1 MERVYLFGGKAAVGE
16 DIFVLAALNI
26 PPKAVCPLDAAC
38 AMIVIADKAADKA
51 QVALR
56 HEHIPVLVGYAGRD
70 ADIDNFSIK
79 IADLTVDISC
89 THLHLSDVCSE
100 YLTDEAPLFSVGADE
115 EHKEELR
122 KFFLVSSQVFSDAF
136 LESIAVQ
143 EKICAAVLDYDAA
156 VFHAALIAFDGQ
168 GVAFAAPSGTG
179 KTTHI
184 KLWQRLY
191 GDRVEIINGDKPLF
205 TLRSGRF
212 FASGMPWC
220 GKENWGCNKT
230 VPLKAICFIDR
241 AEQNSISRLE
251 DNREIMSRLFL
262 QLVMPEE
269 HRLMVKYLDFANKL
283 INTVPF
289 YLLRCNMELSA
300 AQTAHDGVFGIE

>member
-1 MERVYLFGGKAAVGE
+1 MRLRCFLSGPMKNTRRSSENF
-16 DIFVLAALNI
+16 FWALLKCFPTPFWRASPCRRKSA
-26 PPKAVCPLDAAC
+26 PPCSTMTPPFFTP
-38 AMIVIADKAADKA
+38 
-51 QVALR
+51 R
-56 HEHIPVLVGYAGRD
+56 
-70 ADIDNFSIK
+70 S
-79 IADLTVDISC
+79 S
-89 THLHLSDVCSE
+89 LS
-100 YLTDEAPLFSVGADE
+100 T
-115 EHKEELR
+115 
-122 KFFLVSSQVFSDAF
+122 
-136 LESIAVQ
+136 
-143 EKICAAVLDYDAA
+143 
-156 VFHAALIAFDGQ
+156 
-168 GVAFAAPSGTG
+168 
-179 KTTHI
+179 
-184 KLWQRLY
+184 
-191 GDRVEIINGDKPLF
+191 GDKPLF

-300 AQTAHDGVFGIE
+300 AQTAHDGIFGIE

>member
-1 MERVYLFGGKAAVGE
+1 MS
-16 DIFVLAALNI
+16 D
-26 PPKAVCPLDAAC
+26 
-38 AMIVIADKAADKA
+38 
-51 QVALR
+51 
-56 HEHIPVLVGYAGRD
+56 
-70 ADIDNFSIK
+70 FSVK
-79 IADLTVDISC
+79 IADLTVGISC
-89 THLHLSDVCSE
+89 AYPRLLDMCSE
-100 YLTDEAPLFSVGADE
+100 YLTDEAPMFYIRASE

-122 KFFLVSSQVFSDAF
+122 KFFLGSSQVFSDAF
-136 LESIAVQ
+136 LESIAVH
-143 EKICAAVLDYDAA
+143 EDFCDAVLDYDAA
-156 VFHAALIAFDGQ
+156 VFHAALISFDGQ

-179 KTTHI
+179 KSTHI

-241 AEQNSISRLE
+241 AEQNSISRL
-251 DNREIMSRLFL
+251 DGNREIMSRLFL

-289 YLLRCNMELSA
+289 YLLRCNMDLSA
-300 AQTAHDGVFGIE
+300 AQTAHDGIFGIE

>member
-1 MERVYLFGGKAAVGE
+1 MKKIICLMCATALLSSCHIYKSYDRPE
-16 DIFVLAALNI
+16 DITTAGLYRDTASVNDTLAADTANFGNLPWREVFTDPQLQTLIEQALTNNGDLRSAALNV
-26 PPKAVCPLDAAC
+26 KQAQAALMS
-38 AMIVIADKAADKA
+38 ARLAYAPTL
-51 QVALR
+51 ALS
-56 HEHIPVLVGYAGRD
+56 PQG
-70 ADIDNFSIK
+70 
-79 IADLTVDISC
+79 T
-89 THLHLSDVCSE
+89 
-100 YLTDEAPLFSVGADE
+100 
-115 EHKEELR
+115 
-122 KFFLVSSQVFSDAF
+122 VSSWDKGKATQIYSLPVTASWQVDLF
-136 LESIAVQ
+136 
-143 EKICAAVLDYDAA
+143 
-156 VFHAALIAFDGQ
+156 GQ

-241 AEQNSISRLE
+241 AEHNSISPLE

-289 YLLRCNMELSA
+289 YLLRCNMDLS
-300 AQTAHDGVFGIE
+300 VV

>member
-1 MERVYLFGGKAAVGE
+1 M
-16 DIFVLAALNI
+16 
-26 PPKAVCPLDAAC
+26 
-38 AMIVIADKAADKA
+38 
-51 QVALR
+51 
-56 HEHIPVLVGYAGRD
+56 
-70 ADIDNFSIK
+70 
-79 IADLTVDISC
+79 
-89 THLHLSDVCSE
+89 CSE

-122 KFFLVSSQVFSDAF
+122 KFFLGSSQVFSDAF
-136 LESIAVQ
+136 LESVAVQ
-143 EKICAAVLDYDAA
+143 EKVCAAVLDYDAA
-156 VFHAALIAFDGQ
+156 VFHAALISFDGQ

-184 KLWQRLY
+184 KLW
-191 GDRVEIINGDKPLF
+191 
-205 TLRSGRF
+205 RSGRF

-241 AEQNSISRLE
+241 AEHNSISPLE

-289 YLLRCNMELSA
+289 YLLRCNMDLSA
-300 AQTAHDGVFGIE
+300 AQTAHDGIFGIE

>member
-1 MERVYLFGGKAAVGE
+1 MSAVTISMPVVFGKEVAA
-16 DIFVLAALNI
+16 FT
-26 PPKAVCPLDAAC
+26 
-38 AMIVIADKAADKA
+38 
-51 QVALR
+51 
-56 HEHIPVLVGYAGRD
+56 
-70 ADIDNFSIK
+70 IK
-79 IADLTVDISC
+79 IADMNIGVSCAYALTEGIC
-89 THLHLSDVCSE
+89 QE
-100 YLTDEAPLFSVGADE
+100 YLSSGDPLFRVQAEVTD
-115 EHKEELR
+115 KEKL
-122 KFFLVSSQVFSDAF
+122 KNFFLGFSEAF
-136 LESIAVQ
+136 SEAYIENMAIY

-241 AEQNSISRLE
+241 AEQNSISRLD

-289 YLLRCNMELSA
+289 YLLRCNMDLSA
-300 AQTAHDGVFGIE
+300 AQTAHDGIFGME

>member
-1 MERVYLFGGKAAVGE
+1 M
-16 DIFVLAALNI
+16 
-26 PPKAVCPLDAAC
+26 
-38 AMIVIADKAADKA
+38 
-51 QVALR
+51 
-56 HEHIPVLVGYAGRD
+56 
-70 ADIDNFSIK
+70 
-79 IADLTVDISC
+79 TVDISC

-122 KFFLVSSQVFSDAF
+122 KFFLGSSQVFSDAF

-191 GDRVEIINGDKPLF
+191 GDRSFLCVRYAVVRKGKLGLQQD
-205 TLRSGRF
+205 RS
-212 FASGMPWC
+212 
-220 GKENWGCNKT
+220 
-230 VPLKAICFIDR
+230 
-241 AEQNSISRLE
+241 AESHL
-251 DNREIMSRLFL
+251 L
-262 QLVMPEE
+262 
-269 HRLMVKYLDFANKL
+269 HRPRGTKFDF
-283 INTVPF
+283 PP
-289 YLLRCNMELSA
+289 
-300 AQTAHDGVFGIE
+300 

>member
-1 MERVYLFGGKAAVGE
+1 LS
-16 DIFVLAALNI
+16 
-26 PPKAVCPLDAAC
+26 
-38 AMIVIADKAADKA
+38 
-51 QVALR
+51 
-56 HEHIPVLVGYAGRD
+56 
-70 ADIDNFSIK
+70 NFSIK
-79 IADLTVDISC
+79 IADLPVGISC
-89 THLHLSDVCSE
+89 THPHLSDVCSE

-122 KFFLVSSQVFSDAF
+122 KFFLGSSQVFSDAF
-136 LESIAVQ
+136 LESVAVQ
-143 EKICAAVLDYDAA
+143 EKVCAAVLDYDAA
-156 VFHAALIAFDGQ
+156 VFHAALISFDGQ
-168 GVAFAAPSGTG
+168 GIAFAAPSGTG

-241 AEQNSISRLE
+241 AEHNLISPLE

-300 AQTAHDGVFGIE
+300 AQTAHDGIFGIE

>member
-1 MERVYLFGGKAAVGE
+1 MELSFEHADYLSSYDGFLTEAAS
-16 DIFVLAALNI
+16 AAQANV
-26 PPKAVCPLDAAC
+26 PPEEVAA
-38 AMIVIADKAADKA
+38 A
-51 QVALR
+51 
-56 HEHIPVLVGYAGRD
+56 
-70 ADIDNFSIK
+70 
-79 IADLTVDISC
+79 
-89 THLHLSDVCSE
+89 
-100 YLTDEAPLFSVGADE
+100 
-115 EHKEELR
+115 R
-122 KFFLVSSQVFSDAF
+122 KFYDDGATDAYI
-136 LESIAVQ
+136 EECEISR
-143 EKICAAVLDYDAA
+143 AAGTALLPFGRA
-156 VFHAALIAFDGQ
+156 VFHGAAFVWRQKAWI
-168 GVAFAAPSGTG
+168 FAAPSGTG

-241 AEQNSISRLE
+241 AEHNSISPLE

-283 INTVPF
+283 INTVSF
-289 YLLRCNMELSA
+289 YLLRCNMDLSA
-300 AQTAHDGVFGIE
+300 AQTAHDGIFGIE

>member
-1 MERVYLFGGKAAVGE
+1 M
-16 DIFVLAALNI
+16 
-26 PPKAVCPLDAAC
+26 
-38 AMIVIADKAADKA
+38 
-51 QVALR
+51 
-56 HEHIPVLVGYAGRD
+56 
-70 ADIDNFSIK
+70 
-79 IADLTVDISC
+79 
-89 THLHLSDVCSE
+89 CSE

-122 KFFLVSSQVFSDAF
+122 KFFLGSSQVFSDAF
-136 LESIAVQ
+136 LESVAVQ
-143 EKICAAVLDYDAA
+143 EKVCAAVLDYDAA
-156 VFHAALIAFDGQ
+156 VFHAALISFDGQ
-168 GVAFAAPSGTG
+168 GIAFAAPSGTG
-179 KTTHI
+179 K
-184 KLWQRLY
+184 
-191 GDRVEIINGDKPLF
+191 KPLF

-230 VPLKAICFIDR
+230 VPLKAICFLDR
-241 AEQNSISRLE
+241 AEHNSISPLE

-289 YLLRCNMELSA
+289 YLLRCNMDLSA
-300 AQTAHDGVFGIE
+300 AQTAHDGIFGIE

>member
-1 MERVYLFGGKAAVGE
+1 M
-16 DIFVLAALNI
+16 
-26 PPKAVCPLDAAC
+26 
-38 AMIVIADKAADKA
+38 
-51 QVALR
+51 
-56 HEHIPVLVGYAGRD
+56 
-70 ADIDNFSIK
+70 
-79 IADLTVDISC
+79 
-89 THLHLSDVCSE
+89 CSE

-122 KFFLVSSQVFSDAF
+122 KFFLGSSQVFSDAF
-136 LESIAVQ
+136 LESVAVQ
-143 EKICAAVLDYDAA
+143 EKVCAAVLDYDAA
-156 VFHAALIAFDGQ
+156 VFHAALISFDGQ
-168 GVAFAAPSGTG
+168 GIAFAAPSGTG

-230 VPLKAICFIDR
+230 VPLEAICFIERSDT
-241 AEQNSISRLE
+241 NSIRPIKDNGEKMRRMFNQLMIPE
-251 DNREIMSRLFL
+251 DRDG
-262 QLVMPEE
+262 
-269 HRLMVKYLDFANKL
+269 LMVKYLDFANKL

-289 YLLRCNMELSA
+289 YLLRCNMELEA
-300 AQTAHDGVFGIE
+300 AQTAHDGIFGMI

>member
-1 MERVYLFGGKAAVGE
+1 M
-16 DIFVLAALNI
+16 
-26 PPKAVCPLDAAC
+26 
-38 AMIVIADKAADKA
+38 
-51 QVALR
+51 
-56 HEHIPVLVGYAGRD
+56 
-70 ADIDNFSIK
+70 
-79 IADLTVDISC
+79 
-89 THLHLSDVCSE
+89 
-100 YLTDEAPLFSVGADE
+100 
-115 EHKEELR
+115 
-122 KFFLVSSQVFSDAF
+122 
-136 LESIAVQ
+136 Q
-143 EKICAAVLDYDAA
+143 EKVCAAVLDYDAA
-156 VFHAALIAFDGQ
+156 VFHAALISFDGQ
-168 GVAFAAPSGTG
+168 GIAFAAPSGTG

-241 AEQNSISRLE
+241 AEHNSISPLE
-251 DNREIMSRLFL
+251 DNREIMSCLFL

-289 YLLRCNMELSA
+289 YLLRCNMDLSA
-300 AQTAHDGVFGIE
+300 AQTAHDGIFGIE